1 MRVARHSKRRASP
14 TPSDSAKD
22 TRTKRSS
29 KRGVRYTEADLSESE
44 RQSQQSEQSDVDSN
58 RNSQDVR
65 EGESVRSLR
74 LSNGRS
80 VVEESDGTLAQSRRN
95 SPEPAKEKRRRVR
108 SAASVIPPFE
118 EKDKVTFRDVCFT
131 PPEQSKVHLIL
142 AWQERETDA
151 VIKNSSIWTRKYLV
165 KFADRSFKDVQ
176 WVDAHW
182 LNLHAKMKLVNFL
195 RADHSEQETAEDVI
209 QPEWTL
215 IGEIIQFDELHKKML
230 VSWKGRDL
238 EEVTWEDVPE
248 ASSKQPDYEDALKRF
263 NARKSI
269 NSERDRKSIASKIAK
284 WRSKSLA
291 GIRYQP
297 KCITGGILHDYQVQ
311 GLDWL
316 VSNYHLNSS
325 SILADDMGLG
335 KTIQVASFLHYLFR
349 TIAVYPILVIVPNA
363 TISNWMRELAKWSPS
378 LLVIEYRGSEFQRK
392 QLQQLM
398 FSPPA
403 QKRELQCHIILT
415 TYEIFTLDS
424 TIFKG
429 VHWEVGV
436 LDEAHRLKNDESKLM
451 LKLAGMNILHRVCLT
466 GTPLQ
471 NNVRELFN
479 LMNFVDPSSFR
490 DKDGLEKEYETL
502 NSDLVASLHEKLRPY
517 FLRRTKAEV
526 LSDMIPHK
534 VEIFIPVSMT
544 TLQRELYKAALCKNH
559 ALLASFQSIGSNFR
573 TRGSS
578 SNGNSQNIRKSS
590 LLNVLM
596 ELRKILAHPYLIDGV
611 EPPITESSEET
622 VHARLIETSGKLAL
636 LHRLLHSLYKDNH
649 RVLIFSQFTAVLDVL
664 EDYLRGEE
672 WGYCRLDGKMGAD
685 AKMRE
690 IDEFNS
696 EGSDRF
702 VFLLSTRSGGQGINL
717 ASADTIIIYDVDFN
731 PHQDIQAMSRCH
743 RLGQTKPVLILKMFT
758 KSTAEEKILEIAKR
772 KLILDHLIVES
783 MAQEIEPE
791 NVESVLRFGAEALF
805 KDDDEGWESNAIRY
819 SDVDL
824 EKLLDRTP
832 PEEDADANKKRIP
845 GGGAFGYTRTWTAGM
860 DDDELKQNDAVKA
873 EEDGGEDNSS
883 EGADFWSRLLDG
895 QVKSVQQPEEE
906 FGKGKRV
913 KKARLQYV
921 EDYDEEYGPQDE
933 ENDGDFVLEDEYSTS
948 AQQQAASNQEGAAIQ
963 SSTTVV
969 DLEDPSQSQL
979 SSHQGSDS
987 EEWSDDDILDRRQKK
1002 RQAPNATSYTSTH
1015 DVLYASGRLPPL
1027 NMALQEAT
1035 RMHGSYETISG
1046 TYETSA
1052 LSRAFEILAQDRAR
1066 NGVSQYN
1073 SYIDESIH
1081 TSASGR
1087 DIPQQSGATEPWRS
1101 SVSSTSSKH
1110 LQGSHAIHNT
1120 SGPTGY
1126 VVPDSASYE
1135 NRFIETPPYVPP
1147 IQYKKPAFGSDFSRG
1162 SKARVKNDHN
1172 TGAHAESPSNQ
1183 TYDAA
1188 ISAMKR
1194 QLAEKSQ
1201 RTSQQSSQALP
1212 SLQSLLASHS
1222 AVDLTGSHYEHTE
1235 SAPPQYPQ
1243 PRLNATLPFDASAG
1257 SWSVGG
1263 EWAREGATHPSERDY
1278 MYAEKRQRP
1287 LSVSQN
1293 PNAFSVAASRNG
1305 SKRERSD
1312 SPKLIDGVWHI
1323 D

>member
-29 KRGVRYTEADLSESE
+29 KRGVRCVEADISESE
-44 RQSQQSEQSDVDSN
+44 RQSEQSEQSDADSN
-58 RNSQDVR
+58 TNSQDVR
-65 EGESVRSLR
+65 EGELVRSLR
-74 LSNGRS
+74 RSNGRTIID
-80 VVEESDGTLAQSRRN
+80 EGDGTLAQPGRN
-95 SPEPAKEKRRRVR
+95 SPQAAKEKRRRVR
-108 SAASVIPPFE
+108 SAASIIPPFE
-118 EKDKVTFRDVCFT
+118 EKDKIAFRDVCFT
-131 PPEQSKVHLIL
+131 PSEQSRVHLIL
-142 AWQERETDA
+142 AWQEREADSA
-151 VIKNSSIWTRKYLV
+151 IKNSSIWTRKYLV

-195 RADHSEQETAEDVI
+195 RADHSEPETAEDVI
-209 QPEWTL
+209 QPEWTI
-215 IGEIIQFDELHKKML
+215 IGEIIQFDDLHKKML

-238 EEVTWEDVPE
+238 EEVTWEAVPE
-248 ASSKQPDYEDALKRF
+248 TSSKQADYEDALKRF

-269 NSERDRKSIASKIAK
+269 NGERDRKSIASKIAK
-284 WRSKSLA
+284 WRSKSLV

-335 KTIQVASFLHYLFR
+335 KTIQVASFLQYLFR

-398 FSPPA
+398 FNRPG
-403 QKRELQCHIILT
+403 QKRELQCHIVLT

-429 VHWEVGV
+429 VHWEVAV

-451 LKLAGMNILHRVCLT
+451 LKLAGMDIMHRVCLT

-479 LMNFVDPSSFR
+479 LMNFVDPSSFH

-559 ALLASFQSIGSNFR
+559 ALLASFQSISSNFR

-578 SNGNSQNIRKSS
+578 SNGASQNIRKSS

-611 EPPITESSEET
+611 EPPVTESSEET

-636 LHRLLHSLYKDNH
+636 LHRLLHLLHKDNH

-690 IDEFNS
+690 IDVFNA

-832 PEEDADANKKRIP
+832 PEEDSDANKKRIP
-845 GGGAFGYTRTWTAGM
+845 GGGAFGYTRTWTAAT
-860 DDDELKQNDAVKA
+860 DDDELKQNEAVKA
-873 EEDGGEDNSS
+873 EEDVGGEENSN

-921 EDYDEEYGPQDE
+921 EDYDEEYAPQDE
-933 ENDGDFVLEDEYSTS
+933 ENDGDFVLDDEYSSS
-948 AQQQAASNQEGAAIQ
+948 AQQQPASNQEGVTIQ
-963 SSTTVV
+963 SATTVV
-969 DLEDPSQSQL
+969 DLEDSSQAQL

-987 EEWSDDDILDRRQKK
+987 EEWSDDDMMDRRQKK
-1002 RQAPNATSYTSTH
+1002 RRPPNSTSYTFAH
-1015 DVLYASGRLPPL
+1015 EALYASGRLPPL

-1035 RMHGSYETISG
+1035 RMHGTDETVSG
-1046 TYETSA
+1046 TYETTA
-1052 LSRAFEILAQDRAR
+1052 LSRAYEILAQDRAR

-1073 SYIDESIH
+1073 SYIDESMH
-1081 TSASGR
+1081 ASVR
-1087 DIPQQSGATEPWRS
+1087 DMPHAPRVTEPWRS
-1101 SVSSTSSKH
+1101 SVSSTSSRH
-1110 LQGSHAIHNT
+1110 LQGSHSVPNALA
-1120 SGPTGY
+1120 PTGY
-1126 VVPDSASYE
+1126 AVPDSASYE
-1135 NRFIETPPYVPP
+1135 NRFIDAPRYVPP
-1147 IQYKKPAFGSDFSRG
+1147 IQYKKPSFGSNISRE

-1172 TGAHAESPSNQ
+1172 TGAHTERPSDQ
-1183 TYDAA
+1183 YDAA
-1188 ISAMKR
+1188 VSSMKR
-1194 QLAEKSQ
+1194 QLAEKSH

-1222 AVDLTGSHYEHTE
+1222 AVDLTGSHYEHIE
-1235 SAPPQYPQ
+1235 RAPSQYTQ
-1243 PRLNATLPFDASAG
+1243 PRLTATLPFDASAG

-1263 EWAREGATHPSERDY
+1263 EWATHPSERDY
-1278 MYAEKRQRP
+1278 VYAEKRQRP

-1293 PNAFSVAASRNG
+1293 PNAFSTTASRNG